1 MLLEPFNESFF
12 RQFGF
17 EYVFNPRE
25 LEFPAKAL
33 MKTSSSNIR
42 VVDGSMLYNAQLRAL
57 TFEYFNKRMHH
68 SRHNEYSVP
77 EVFSIRKHVS
87 TNKQRAIATNGDG
100 KPVGTVIFR
109 QEGRTLVIEPILF
122 NSLEALE
129 ALSDYL
135 QRFSTQAD
143 IVRIPAAVEN
153 FPLKHIIKRT
163 EIPGT
168 AITVKQSRPIMDE

>member
-135 QRFSTQAD
+135 QRFS
-143 IVRIPAAVEN
+143 
-153 FPLKHIIKRT
+153 
-163 EIPGT
+163 
-168 AITVKQSRPIMDE
+168 